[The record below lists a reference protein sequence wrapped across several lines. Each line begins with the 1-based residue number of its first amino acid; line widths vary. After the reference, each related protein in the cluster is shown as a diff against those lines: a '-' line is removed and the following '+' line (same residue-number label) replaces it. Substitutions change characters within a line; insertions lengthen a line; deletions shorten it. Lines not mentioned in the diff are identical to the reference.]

1 MDLILR
7 YLENARRLRDMA
19 AAETDPKL
27 RDELKKQEM
36 AYRKMAQER
45 AQERNLPLPDKAD

>member
-36 AYRKMAQER
+36 AYPKMAQER